1 MLLYFEMLSKS
12 RMMPASAA
20 ATSGSCRWG
29 CSRIRLSAC
38 CRGRR
43 WQGVCAA
50 CVATAAILRGTH
62 ELVVL
67 LLLLRAMLVV
77 RTF

>member
-1 MLLYFEMLSKS
+1 
-12 RMMPASAA
+12 
-20 ATSGSCRWG
+20 
-29 CSRIRLSAC
+29 
-38 CRGRR
+38 
-43 WQGVCAA
+43 VCAA